1 MIVLHAALLD
11 RALFLWGEK
20 SFQSTPAT
28 KPSRRRAS
36 APPGAAVFP
45 FAADAEALRA
55 ALKELLPDFPAA
67 KDRVTEL
74 IAWLPSVAGQPIASH
89 PLIAPTPDANERA
102 TVTPWALS
110 AIRLDPQDVLD
121 LLGVV
126 GNKPMVAPGVLAGND
141 LTFWATALR
150 FASALVTR
158 QQFLPGLTATDGK
171 WLAAWDGV
179 LSGADVGR
187 VTKLA
192 QAMPH
197 ACRALSHDGALA
209 PELPAVSILMTLI
222 NMLVDQLARS
232 ALGAEAGVVPP
243 GPPRRAPKPAFD
255 SLHDYWFH
263 ALRTPDGHMT
273 GDERELI
280 QLAEQIREW
289 RRPIAVTAAAP
300 VKLCFRLE
308 EPAEPETEEVAE
320 RAREPNGCLEVKP
333 ETDPWRVRYLLQPAD
348 DPSLLIEAGEVW
360 KRRSEKAALVRRP
373 GFRLKEYLLS
383 ALGQAAGLCPRIEAS
398 LACPSPSGYE
408 LDVEGAH
415 EFLMQRA
422 LSLEQAGFVVLL
434 PAWWTGK
441 GAKVRLSARARVN
454 APEMRGGASL
464 TLNQLLNFNW
474 EIALGDTTL
483 TLEELEMLA
492 RLKTALVKI
501 RGQWVQL
508 NAEEIQAAIDLWKRN
523 GAGQATV
530 RDLIQMALGARPPVA
545 SLAFDGVSA
554 TGWVADLLAKLE
566 GHEALELLSSPNG
579 FQGQL
584 RPYQVRGFSW
594 LEFLRRWGLGAC
606 LADDMGLGKTIQV
619 LTLIQHEWERG
630 QRTPVL
636 LVCPT
641 SVVGNW
647 QKEAARFTPD
657 LPVMVHHGTERIR
670 GAAFAQAASRHA
682 IVLSSFSLLHRDFEL
697 FRTMHWAAVVLDEA
711 QNIKNPET
719 KQAKAARSVDADARV
734 ALTGTPVEN
743 NVGDLWSIMEFLN
756 PGFLGSQSDFKRRFF
771 LPIQVNRDPQA
782 TERLKRLTAPFLLRR
797 LKTDKAIIADLPDK
811 QEMKVFCPLTKEQAS
826 LYAAVVKDATE
837 ALDQA
842 EGMQRKGLVLAT
854 LMKLKQI
861 CNHPVQF
868 LDDHSAIPGRSGKL
882 ARLTEMLE
890 EVLAGGDRALVFT
903 QFAEMGHI
911 LQRHLQETFAREAPF
926 LHGGVPKKQRDAMI
940 ERFQKDEGGAPIFLL
955 SLKAGGTG
963 LNLTRANH
971 VFHFDRWWN
980 PAVENQATDR
990 AFRIGQTRNVQVHKF
1005 LCQGTL
1011 EERIDEMIES
1021 KKEIAARVIGTGE
1034 GWLTELST
1042 SELKELFA
1050 LRAEAVQE

>member
-1 MIVLHAALLD
+1 MIILHAALLD

-20 SFQSTPAT
+20 SPHPAAPAKRGRT
-28 KPSRRRAS
+28 RAS
-36 APPGAAVFP
+36 APSAAAVFP
-45 FAADAEALRA
+45 FAADVEALRA
-55 ALKELLPDFPAA
+55 ALTGSLANLPR
-67 KDRVTEL
+67 DRATAL
-74 IAWLPSVAGQPIASH
+74 IAWLPSFAGQPIASH
-89 PLIAPTPDANERA
+89 PLIAPTPDANERVA
-102 TVTPWALS
+102 VAPWTMR
-110 AIRLDPQDVLD
+110 AIRLDIRDVLD

-126 GNKPMVAPGVLAGND
+126 GDKPALSPGVLAGND
-141 LTFWATALR
+141 LRFWATALR
-150 FASALVTR
+150 FASALVMR
-158 QQFLPGLTATDGK
+158 QQFLPGLIATDGK
-171 WLAAWDGV
+171 WLAVWECV
-179 LSGADVGR
+179 FTGADVEK
-187 VTKLA
+187 VAKLA
-192 QAMPH
+192 KAMPH
-197 ACRALSHDGALA
+197 ACRALTRDSTTA
-209 PELPAVSILMTLI
+209 PELPASSVLTTFLDV
-222 NMLVDQLARS
+222 LVDQLVRS
-232 ALGAEAGVVPP
+232 AFPAEPAAVEPR
-243 GPPRRAPKPAFD
+243 PPRRAPKRAFD

-263 ALRTPDGHMT
+263 ALGTPDGHMT
-273 GDERELI
+273 GDERELM
-280 QLAEQIREW
+280 QLAQQIREW
-289 RRPIAVTAAAP
+289 RRPIGVTAAAP

-308 EPAEPETEEVAE
+308 EPAEPETEPVAE
-320 RAREPNGCLEVKP
+320 RGRVSNGCLEI
-333 ETDPWRVRYLLQPAD
+333 ESQTAPWRVRYLLQPAD
-348 DPSLLIEAGEVW
+348 DPSLLVEVAEVW
-360 KRRSEKAALVRRP
+360 KKRSEKAALVERP
-373 GFRLKEYLLS
+373 GFRPKEYLLS

-398 LACPSPSGYE
+398 LGCASPSGYE
-408 LDVEGAH
+408 LDAEGAH

-422 LSLEQAGFVVLL
+422 WSLEQAGFGVLL

-441 GAKVRLSARARVN
+441 GARVRVTARARVN
-454 APEMRGGASL
+454 TPKMQGGSSL
-464 TLNQLLNFNW
+464 TLNQLLSFNW

-483 TLEELEMLA
+483 TLEELEKLA

-508 NAEEIQAAIDLWKRN
+508 NAEEIQAAIGLWKKN
-523 GAGQATV
+523 GVGQATV
-530 RDLIQMALGARPPVA
+530 RDLIQIALGAKPSVA

-554 TGWVADLLAKLE
+554 AGWIGDLLAQLE
-566 GHEALELLSSPNG
+566 GHTAFELLSSPNG

-594 LEFLRRWGLGAC
+594 LAFLRRWGLGAC

-647 QKEAARFTPD
+647 HKEAARFTPD

-697 FRTMHWAAVVLDEA
+697 FRTMRWAAVVLDEA

-782 TERLKRLTAPFLLRR
+782 TERLKRLTGPFLLRR

-837 ALDQA
+837 ALEQA
-842 EGMQRKGLVLAT
+842 EGIQRKGLVLAT

-868 LDDHSAIPGRSGKL
+868 LGDHSAIPGRSGKL

-890 EVLAGGDRALVFT
+890 EVLAVGDRTLVFT
-903 QFAEMGHI
+903 QFAEMGHV
-911 LQRHLQETFAREAPF
+911 LQRHLQETFAREVPF

-940 ERFQKDEGGAPIFLL
+940 ERFQKDETAAPIFLL

-1011 EERIDEMIES
+1011 EERIDQMIES
-1021 KKEIAARVIGTGE
+1021 KKEIAAHVIGTGE